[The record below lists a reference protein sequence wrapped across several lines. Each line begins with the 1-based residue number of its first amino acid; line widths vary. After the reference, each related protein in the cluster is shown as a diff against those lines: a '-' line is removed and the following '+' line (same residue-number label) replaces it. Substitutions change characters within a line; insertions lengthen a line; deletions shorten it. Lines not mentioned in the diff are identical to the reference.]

1 MQLEE
6 PNRLRR
12 CAYFVGAL
20 IIMMG
25 SMAQAQDNGS
35 TGQNAVET
43 ATGTPSKPTDGEGPP
58 RRVVPVARV
67 GGKTIN
73 YDFVWEYVQ
82 RNPNHLAFFGTNAG
96 RTSVLREIIEMYLI
110 NRAARERAGLDEDE
124 KGESLKVAVN
134 QLNDELF
141 KPDEFTEE
149 QLQAAYEER
158 KASFGV
164 PSSVR
169 IREIFFPF
177 PEGATSEAK
186 ATTRAQAE
194 AALQRARD
202 GESFEALARE
212 LAHADALRIL
222 GGDQGYVSL
231 SQFPHLAKATAGM
244 TEGALSGVIELPGG
258 YQIFQFLGRREGVG
272 VPYDQA
278 REQLQGQLWKESQ
291 ERKKAEFLR
300 QYANK
305 VGVEILLPELRMAWP
320 SEGLESS
327 SR

>member
-6 PNRLRR
+6 PNRPRR

-20 IIMMG
+20 IMVMG
-25 SMAQAQDNGS
+25 SVAQTQDNGS
-35 TGQNAVET
+35 PGQNAPEG
-43 ATGTPSKPTDGEGPP
+43 ATQATSNAADGLRSP
-58 RRVVPVARV
+58 RPVVPVARV

-82 RNPNHLAFFGTNAG
+82 KNPNHLAFFGTNEG
-96 RTSVLREIIEMYLI
+96 RAKVLREIIELYLV

-124 KGESLKVAVN
+124 KGDTLKVAVKK
-134 QLNDELF
+134 LNDEVF
-141 KPDEFTEE
+141 KSDEFTEE

-186 ATTRAQAE
+186 AVTRAQAE
-194 AALQRARD
+194 AALKRARD
-202 GESFEALARE
+202 GESFEALAIE

-222 GGDQGYVSL
+222 GGDQGYIPL
-231 SQFPHLAKATAGM
+231 SQFPHLAEATVGM
-244 TEGALSGVIELPGG
+244 SEGALSGVIELPGG
-258 YQIFQFLGRREGVG
+258 YQIFQFLGKREGIG

-278 REQLQGQLWKESQ
+278 RDQLLGQLMKDSQ
-291 ERKKAEFLR
+291 ERKKAEFLK

-305 VGVEILLPELRMAWP
+305 AGVEILLPELRMAWP
-320 SEGLESS
+320 SEGSESS